1 MYRKFLTLVLI
12 AGSLGLVLFVKS
24 FLFEQPKSPN
34 ILDRLPAADFLG
46 KVNILELAKESSSL
60 LQYNKLSMRD
70 FTTYEFLLGQGKQY
84 GLDLESN
91 LYLFANENGNWGAMI
106 RLTDSSKIQLGIERL
121 SKYTD
126 LQDSIVG
133 GNQFYFIK
141 KKQSYLHYGKDYAL
155 IYQGTDFITT
165 LNHVVSAHYGA
176 QKKVW
181 KQFLRQKQFK
191 NEHLVIYANWP
202 KLKSYDIQTAMFAH
216 DSDSLGF
223 KLKSYIKKR
232 SPLYFSLKKMGLSY
246 RNYAQ
251 TDHLIDVHLDVAEFK
266 QQKQDSVYVRLAQL
280 SKKIGFPFERFI
292 AAWDGDLVY
301 QEGGIQ
307 VQEVHYIETILDEDF
322 NETEV
327 ERLRYDTAPGFS
339 VLASMN
345 KSAPLFIGKLM
356 QKGLLRKEDNGYRF
370 LFSPLLHFQ
379 KSGPYYQYYSTSA
392 NPPLI
397 RSNQNQV
404 IWKYKGT
411 KYSFKIDKIT
421 RYEIFGSLQ
430 IPVKSILR
438 RNQLL

>member
-141 KKQSYLHYGKDYAL
+141 KEQSYLHYGKDYAL

-307 VQEVHYIETILDEDF
+307 VQEVRYIETILDEDF

-379 KSGPYYQYYSTSA
+379 KSGTYYQYYSTSA

>member
-91 LYLFANENGNWGAMI
+91 LYLFANENGNWGIMI

-126 LQDSIVG
+126 LKDSIVG
-133 GNQFYFIK
+133 GNQFYFIEK
-141 KKQSYLHYGKDYAL
+141 EQSFLHYGKDYAL

-176 QKKVW
+176 QQKVW

-202 KLKSYDIQTAMFAH
+202 KIKSYDIQMAMFAH

-251 TDHLIDVHLDVAEFK
+251 TDHFIDVHLDVAEFK

-292 AAWDGDLVY
+292 AAWNGDLVY

-307 VQEVHYIETILDEDF
+307 VQEVRYIETILDEDF

-397 RSNQNQV
+397 RSKQNQV

>member
-141 KKQSYLHYGKDYAL
+141 KEQSYLHYGKDYAL

-202 KLKSYDIQTAMFAH
+202 KIKSYDIQMAMFAH

>member
-141 KKQSYLHYGKDYAL
+141 KEQSYLHYGKDYAL

-397 RSNQNQV
+397 RSKQNQV

>member
-1 MYRKFLTLVLI
+1 MLI

-141 KKQSYLHYGKDYAL
+141 KEQSYLHYGKDYAL

>member
-141 KKQSYLHYGKDYAL
+141 KEQSYLHYGKDYAL

>member
-133 GNQFYFIK
+133 GIQFYFIK
-141 KKQSYLHYGKDYAL
+141 KEQSYLHYGKDYAL

>member
-126 LQDSIVG
+126 LQDSTVG

-141 KKQSYLHYGKDYAL
+141 KEQSYLHYGKDYAL

-232 SPLYFSLKKMGLSY
+232 SPLYFSIKKTGLSY

-251 TDHLIDVHLDVAEFK
+251 TDHLIDIHLDIAEFK

-292 AAWDGDLVY
+292 ATWNGDLVY
-301 QEGGIQ
+301 QEGGSQ
-307 VQEVHYIETILDEDF
+307 VQEVRYIETILDDDF

-327 ERLRYDTAPGFS
+327 ERLRYDTVPGFS
-339 VLASMN
+339 VLVSMN
-345 KSAPLFIGKLM
+345 KLAPLFIGKLM

-370 LFSPLLHFQ
+370 LYSPLLHFQ
-379 KSGPYYQYYSTSA
+379 KSGPFYQYFSTSSS
-392 NPPLI
+392 PPLI
-397 RSNQNQV
+397 GSNQNQV
-404 IWKYKGT
+404 IWKHKGT
-411 KYSFKIDKIT
+411 KYYFKIEKIT

>member
-141 KKQSYLHYGKDYAL
+141 KEQSYLHYGKDYAL

-307 VQEVHYIETILDEDF
+307 VQEVRYIETILDEDF

>member
-141 KKQSYLHYGKDYAL
+141 KEQSYLHYGKDYAL

-165 LNHVVSAHYGA
+165 LNHVV
-176 QKKVW
+176 
-181 KQFLRQKQFK
+181 
-191 NEHLVIYANWP
+191 
-202 KLKSYDIQTAMFAH
+202 
-216 DSDSLGF
+216 
-223 KLKSYIKKR
+223 
-232 SPLYFSLKKMGLSY
+232 
-246 RNYAQ
+246 
-251 TDHLIDVHLDVAEFK
+251 
-266 QQKQDSVYVRLAQL
+266 
-280 SKKIGFPFERFI
+280 
-292 AAWDGDLVY
+292 
-301 QEGGIQ
+301 
-307 VQEVHYIETILDEDF
+307 
-322 NETEV
+322 
-327 ERLRYDTAPGFS
+327 
-339 VLASMN
+339 
-345 KSAPLFIGKLM
+345 
-356 QKGLLRKEDNGYRF
+356 
-370 LFSPLLHFQ
+370 
-379 KSGPYYQYYSTSA
+379 
-392 NPPLI
+392 
-397 RSNQNQV
+397 
-404 IWKYKGT
+404 
-411 KYSFKIDKIT
+411 
-421 RYEIFGSLQ
+421 
-430 IPVKSILR
+430 
-438 RNQLL
+438 

>member
-91 LYLFANENGNWGAMI
+91 LYLFANENGNWGALI

-126 LQDSIVG
+126 LQDSTVG

-141 KKQSYLHYGKDYAL
+141 KEQSYLHYGKDYAL

-232 SPLYFSLKKMGLSY
+232 SPLYFSIKKTGLSY
-246 RNYAQ
+246 RNYPQ
-251 TDHLIDVHLDVAEFK
+251 TDHLIDVHLDLAEFK
-266 QQKQDSVYVRLAQL
+266 RQKQDSVYVRLAQL
-280 SKKIGFPFERFI
+280 SKKIGFPFVQFLS
-292 AAWDGDLVY
+292 AWDGDLVY
-301 QEGGIQ
+301 QEGGSQ
-307 VQEVHYIETILDEDF
+307 VQEVRYIETILDDDF

-327 ERLRYDTAPGFS
+327 ERLRYDTVPGFS

-345 KSAPLFIGKLM
+345 KAAPLFIGKLM
-356 QKGLLRKEDNGYRF
+356 QKGLLRKEDNDYRF

-397 RSNQNQV
+397 GSNQNQV

-411 KYSFKIDKIT
+411 KYYFKIDKIT
-421 RYEIFGSLQ
+421 RYEILGSLQ